1 MNYDKV
7 EKNLHELIDERNT
20 NQIIR
25 ESIQEIKLC
34 KLSVWQYLSSIIIS
48 IVVSL
53 MISFS
58 TKTVSLFL
66 DYVDSINEVILVLLG
81 VVFGAYSIFQAL
93 LGKSVLKYLIE
104 DENNILKQSNRT
116 FINLIILYVYG
127 IVGNILIKS
136 CLKVIPSGFLLIK
149 DNNFVSNLIALILI
163 GIYST
168 VMLLLIFETITFAVN
183 LYKMFCMYNTITA
196 LEIIDEEDEEEK

>member
-7 EKNLHELIDERNT
+7 EKNLYELIDERNT

-93 LGKSVLKYLIE
+93 LGKSVLKCLIE
-104 DENNILKQSNRT
+104 DKNNIL
-116 FINLIILYVYG
+116 
-127 IVGNILIKS
+127 
-136 CLKVIPSGFLLIK
+136 
-149 DNNFVSNLIALILI
+149 
-163 GIYST
+163 
-168 VMLLLIFETITFAVN
+168 
-183 LYKMFCMYNTITA
+183 
-196 LEIIDEEDEEEK
+196 

>member
-1 MNYDKV
+1 M
-7 EKNLHELIDERNT
+7 
-20 NQIIR
+20 
-25 ESIQEIKLC
+25 
-34 KLSVWQYLSSIIIS
+34 
-48 IVVSL
+48 
-53 MISFS
+53 
-58 TKTVSLFL
+58 
-66 DYVDSINEVILVLLG
+66 ILVLLG

-104 DENNILKQSNRT
+104 DKKNILKRSNRT